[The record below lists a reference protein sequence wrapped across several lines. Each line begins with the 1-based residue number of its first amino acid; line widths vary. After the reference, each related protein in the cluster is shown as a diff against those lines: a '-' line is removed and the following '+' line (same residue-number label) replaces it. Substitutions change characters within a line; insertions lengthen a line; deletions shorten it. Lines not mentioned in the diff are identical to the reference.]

1 MHFPYILVWTWPQVK
16 GSEVIC
22 VVSSEPTDST
32 ASYFMIL
39 LQVFSPDN
47 SFFPKTQMLKNL
59 PVVWKTQVQSLGQ
72 EALLEKGMGY
82 PFQYSCPENFMD
94 RGAWWAIVY
103 GITKSWT

>member
-1 MHFPYILVWTWPQVK
+1 M
-16 GSEVIC
+16 
-22 VVSSEPTDST
+22 VSSEPTDST

-59 PVVWKTQVQSLGQ
+59 PAVWKTQVQPLGR

-82 PFQYSCPENFMD
+82 PFQYSCLENFMD
-94 RGAWWAIVY
+94 RGAWWATVY
-103 GITKSWT
+103 GVTESQTRLSDFTLGNGESKYKS